1 MKLLFYF
8 NGLNSGIP
16 GDLGENPKIAEVE
29 GLARRQGFEFIPL
42 SIDYRKAEQ
51 HCEDILGRIDPDAEY
66 VLFWG
71 SSMGGWFARIMQL
84 RLAAARPGLRVE
96 AAAYNPAFALCEPH
110 PLLLGPQEHKLTLE
124 KYEWTPEFSAGL
136 VRLEQSVD
144 YDADLPYTVYVDRED
159 EVIDASMSESRLGPI
174 ARFVVYEGGSH
185 SFEHYREAVEDFENG
200 CGFHAG
206 Q

>member
-1 MKLLFYF
+1 MKQLFYF

-16 GDLGENPKIAEVE
+16 GDLAENPKIAEVA
-29 GLARRQGFEFIPL
+29 GLAQRQGFEFIPL
-42 SIDYRKAEQ
+42 SIDYRRAEW
-51 HCEDILGRIDPDAEY
+51 HCEDVVARVDPVAEH

-84 RLAAARPGLRVE
+84 RLASVRPGLHVE
-96 AAAYNPAFALCEPH
+96 AAAYNPAFDLSEH
-110 PLLLGPQEHKLTLE
+110 NHLLLGPQEHKLTLE
-124 KYEWTPEFSAGL
+124 KYEWTTEYSAAL

-144 YDADLPYTVYVDRED
+144 YDAGLPYTVYVDRDD
-159 EVIDASMSESRLGPI
+159 EVIDAVMSEDRLGRI
-174 ARFVVYEGGSH
+174 ARFVIYEGGSH

-200 CGFHAG
+200 CGSNAG